1 MQEFIEAHCNTLG
14 EEELEKL
21 NAAGAGGFCLL
32 ASEAYSAGCP
42 KCSIIGDGIGATWN
56 GCNEPGNE
64 GAGEIAKKVFFAV
77 TKITN
82 GTKPGK
88 NRLIIVL
95 SCL

>member
-1 MQEFIEAHCNTLG
+1 MQEFIEAHCNTLA

-32 ASEAYSAGCP
+32 ASKAYGAGCP
-42 KCSIIGDGIGATWN
+42 KCSIIDDGIGVTWN
-56 GCNEPGNE
+56 GCNEPCNE
-64 GAGEIAKKVFFAV
+64 RSGEIAKKVFFAV

-82 GTKPGK
+82 EAKPGK